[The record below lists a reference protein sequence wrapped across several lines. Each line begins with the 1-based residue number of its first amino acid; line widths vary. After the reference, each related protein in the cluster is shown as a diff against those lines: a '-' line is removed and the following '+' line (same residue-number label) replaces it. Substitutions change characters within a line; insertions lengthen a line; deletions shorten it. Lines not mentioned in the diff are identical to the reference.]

1 VLKNNTQLR
10 STDMR
15 VEREE
20 WSLED
25 NPSKESQTFNVDVA
39 KAFELQHTDPASY
52 KLHSVWSG
60 VPDWTPSRVEETHA
74 GKLLTIHRAPFEVLT
89 LSAIP
94 RDSPSFVYTTPTTP
108 ASA

>member
-39 KAFELQHTDPASY
+39 KAFELQHTDPAPPATNSTA
-52 KLHSVWSG
+52 SG
-60 VPDWTPSRVEETHA
+60 AARPIGLPLASRRHTQA
-74 GKLLTIHRAPFEVLT
+74 
-89 LSAIP
+89 SC
-94 RDSPSFVYTTPTTP
+94 SPSIALHLKFSP
-108 ASA
+108 